1 LRHTNRQRQR
11 RKAPQSGAFTWCRLF
26 LISSLFAFSNEV
38 FAQQVDKP
46 EDAQKRLEA
55 IENQIE
61 ATEEEKA
68 RFEEQ
73 AKEAEE
79 AVETITRNMIALAA
93 EIQQT
98 EENASRL
105 EQRIANL
112 EEEERDKSAS
122 LEVRRGELSELLAA
136 LERLR
141 RRPAALALLQPGE
154 AVETAQSASLM
165 STLVPEINKQAAS
178 LKNEL
183 TALTIIQ
190 HDLAAERT
198 RLNTSLDNLEEDR
211 NDLAV
216 LVENRRQ
223 EAEAANRGIEAEAQ
237 RLRKL
242 AEEAESL
249 QEFLAELSKRN
260 ARLRALAPP
269 ASKPTRPGTTAPSRA
284 AGTLGRNF
292 AAAKGNIPYPARGPI
307 VIRFGQRDG
316 FIDSKGIRIDGRT
329 GGQVISTF
337 DGQIVFSGPFRN
349 YGNLLIIEHRDG
361 YHTLLAGMDQVYSG
375 LGQSVLTGEPIG
387 VLNDGANSRSELYL
401 ELRERGSAVDPI
413 PWLRRDGGAR

>member
-1 LRHTNRQRQR
+1 
-11 RKAPQSGAFTWCRLF
+11 
-26 LISSLFAFSNEV
+26 
-38 FAQQVDKP
+38 
-46 EDAQKRLEA
+46 
-55 IENQIE
+55 
-61 ATEEEKA
+61 
-68 RFEEQ
+68 
-73 AKEAEE
+73 
-79 AVETITRNMIALAA
+79 
-93 EIQQT
+93 
-98 EENASRL
+98 
-105 EQRIANL
+105 
-112 EEEERDKSAS
+112 
-122 LEVRRGELSELLAA
+122 
-136 LERLR
+136 
-141 RRPAALALLQPGE
+141 
-154 AVETAQSASLM
+154 M

-190 HDLAAERT
+190 HDLVEERT
-198 RLNTSLDNLEEDR
+198 RLNASLDSLENDR
-211 NDLAV
+211 EELAV

-223 EAEAANRGIEAEAQ
+223 EAKAANRGIEAEAQ

-269 ASKPTRPGTTAPSRA
+269 ASKPNRPSATGTTPPARNT
-284 AGTLGRNF
+284 GTLGRNF
-292 AAAKGNIPYPARGPI
+292 AAAKGNIPYPARGPVI
-307 VIRFGQRDG
+307 IRFGQRDG

-361 YHTLLAGMDQVYSG
+361 YHTLLAGMDQVYSV

-387 VLNDGANSRSELYL
+387 VLDDGAESRSELYL
-401 ELRERGSAVDPI
+401 ELRERGNAVDPV
-413 PWLRRDGGAR
+413 PWLRRDSGTR